1 MRFHEQFGK
10 WATSAVVASLL
21 LLNAASA
28 FAIDKDQLVQ
38 MAKLGLDDKAIIAAI
53 DSSSKG
59 ELKLSQEELGELRLQ
74 GVSDTIIAHLKAS
87 GRVTGAKSK
96 GTGTGTDLA
105 PAPGDTSLEPAP
117 ADGETEEDRLERL
130 AAEKAREKEIL
141 DKAKEINQ
149 AEKEEQ
155 FRSGKLQG
163 LARKLPEIEKLVQ
176 RGDNMEA
183 ARRYLEFLTLN
194 PEENSAEW
202 YEAKFGLA
210 KSLYQQGILSGASTP
225 LLEVLLAGA
234 DKPHFK
240 EAFYMLEKLT
250 RDIGYNPPVLEELTK
265 VYIGD
270 MNPEFQNDFNYYVGK
285 FFFGYSKSDLA
296 IQFLTKVTKDAPDY
310 PEALYV
316 MGVARL
322 DEKVNDTAGALQNF
336 QGAAQAAEA
345 SPGGNEEIL
354 QLGLIALARTW
365 YEVGLYDVALYYY
378 QKIPRESARN
388 AESTFEQAWTYFVKN
403 DHRRALGVFHSLH
416 SPYFA
421 KWYFPDLYIME
432 AAVYVNLCKF
442 ERAQIAMAEFQKRYL
457 DKKPRLDAFL
467 AETTEPTA
475 YWTAMMTYEGQD
487 GDTGIPAMFMNA
499 VLDDLE
505 FYNMYKVVKNLKNEK
520 KALEGNIG
528 ALGEFGQSVLDRVN
542 EQLKTKIE
550 SGGILVQQKFT
561 ELSLEL
567 QNWESQTTKLS
578 IDIDAEEKRQIEQRL
593 RNPNWTPSKASGGTA
608 FLVVADDWQR
618 WNFEGEYW
626 IDEVS
631 SYRSNARTECVE
643 K

>member
-1 MRFHEQFGK
+1 MRFHQHLAK
-10 WATSAVVASLL
+10 WATAAVAASLVAL
-21 LLNAASA
+21 STAPA
-28 FAIDKDQLVQ
+28 FAIDKNQLIQ

-53 DSSSKG
+53 DSSSAN
-59 ELKLSQEELGELRLQ
+59 ELQLTPEELGELRLQ
-74 GVSDTIIAHLKAS
+74 GVSDTVIAHLKAA
-87 GRVTGAKSK
+87 GRVKGSGSKPKS
-96 GTGTGTDLA
+96 GDPA

-117 ADGETEEDRLERL
+117 APAEGETDEDRRERE
-130 AAEKAREKEIL
+130 AEAKAREAEIL
-141 DKAKEINQ
+141 EKAKEINQ
-149 AEKEEQ
+149 QQKQEE
-155 FRSGKLQG
+155 FRAGKLQG
-163 LARKLPEIEKLVQ
+163 LARKLPEVAKLVE

-183 ARRYLEFLTLN
+183 ARRYLEFIDLAPDET
-194 PEENSAEW
+194 SAEW

-210 KSLYQQGILSGASTP
+210 KALYQQGILSGASTP

-240 EAFYMLEKLT
+240 EAFYMLEVLT
-250 RDIGYNPPVLEELTK
+250 REIGYNPPILEELTK

-270 MNPEFQNDFNYYVGK
+270 TNSEFQNDFNYYVGK
-285 FFFGYSKSDLA
+285 FFFGYRKSDLA
-296 IQFLTKVTKDAPDY
+296 IQFLSKVTKDAPDY

-316 MGVARL
+316 MGVAQL
-322 DEKVNDTAGALQNF
+322 DEKVNDTAGALKNF

-345 SPGGNEEIL
+345 APGGNEEIL
-354 QLGLIALARTW
+354 QLGLLALARTW

-378 QKIPRESARN
+378 QKIPRASARN
-388 AESTFEQAWTYFVKN
+388 AEATFEQAWTYFVKN
-403 DHRRALGVFHSLH
+403 DFRRALGVFHTLH
-416 SPYFA
+416 SPYFT

-467 AETTEPTA
+467 AETTEPEA
-475 YWTAMMTYEGQD
+475 YWTAMVTYQGQD

-505 FYNMYKVVKNLKNEK
+505 FYNMYNVVKNLRKEK
-520 KALEGNIG
+520 RALEGNIS

-550 SGGILVQQKFT
+550 AGGILVQQKFT
-561 ELSLEL
+561 EMSQEL
-567 QNWESQTTKLS
+567 LNWESQTTKLS
-578 IDIDAEEKRQIEQRL
+578 IDIDSEEKKQLEQRL
-593 RNPNWTPSKASGGTA
+593 RNPDWTPAKAGGGTA

-618 WNFEGEYW
+618 WDFEGEYW

-631 SYRSNARTECVE
+631 NYRSSARTECVE
-643 K
+643 Q